1 MKHLL
6 LILLLAILL
15 VSCWTNEDDKGMFSS
30 YTPQQRLDNLNAMK
44 PVCDA
49 QDKQTLINEGTWEAY
64 CSYNN
69 LVQDCIDKY
78 IDSIDEKYNNPDT
91 VSQLQ
96 DSNFSEAVKT
106 CNEVFGKTK

>member
-6 LILLLAILL
+6 LIPLLAILL
-15 VSCWTNEDDKGMFSS
+15 VSCSS
-30 YTPQQRLDNLNAMK
+30 TPEERLVNFNAMK

-49 QDKQTLINEGTWEAY
+49 QNRETAVDSTWAY
-64 CSYNN
+64 CSSYKDNT
-69 LVQDCIDKY
+69 VSACIDKY
-78 IDSIDEKYNNPDT
+78 IESIDEKYNNPDT